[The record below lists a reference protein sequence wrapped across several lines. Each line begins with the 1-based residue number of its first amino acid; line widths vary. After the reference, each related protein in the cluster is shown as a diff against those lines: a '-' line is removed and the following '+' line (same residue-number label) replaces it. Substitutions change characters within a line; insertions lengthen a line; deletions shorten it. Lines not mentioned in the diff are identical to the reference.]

1 MGGGIMGME
10 SGKDVGFTEEG
21 SLEEENKNNFE

>member
-1 MGGGIMGME
+1 MGME